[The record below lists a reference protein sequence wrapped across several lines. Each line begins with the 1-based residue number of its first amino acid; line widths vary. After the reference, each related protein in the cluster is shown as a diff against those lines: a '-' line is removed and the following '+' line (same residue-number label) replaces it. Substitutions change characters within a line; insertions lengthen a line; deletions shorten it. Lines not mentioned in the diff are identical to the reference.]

1 MAVGRFELLLP
12 FLEALSDTPRHVG
25 AVCDELARKHPRD
38 AHGKVHYEGRWAASA
53 LFRSGFADR
62 PRRGFYRLN
71 RSGKD
76 LLRRHPTVDDV
87 SQIVNARYKPRAVDW
102 RRNRS
107 EAEARSA
114 RGTATATSRK
124 ATTLD
129 EVHRELDSV
138 HRTVNDVK
146 NRLDGI
152 EKATRA
158 TEARLDSVENRLEAV
173 EATLA
178 KVDERTLAI
187 KRAVLSRPYAT

>member
-1 MAVGRFELLLP
+1 MTVGRFELLLP
-12 FLEALSDTPRHVG
+12 FLEALDDTPRHVG

-71 RSGKD
+71 RNGKD
-76 LLRRHPTVDDV
+76 LLRRDPTVDDV
-87 SQIVNARYKPRAVDW
+87 RRIVNARYKPRAVDR
-102 RRNRS
+102 RRNRP
-107 EAEARSA
+107 EATEARSA

-129 EVHRELDSV
+129 EVRRDLDSV
-138 HRTVNDVK
+138 HRTVNGVQD
-146 NRLDGI
+146 RLDGI
-152 EKATRA
+152 EKATKA
-158 TEARLDSVENRLEAV
+158 TEARLDSVDKRLEAV

-187 KRAVLSRPYAT
+187 KRAVLSRP